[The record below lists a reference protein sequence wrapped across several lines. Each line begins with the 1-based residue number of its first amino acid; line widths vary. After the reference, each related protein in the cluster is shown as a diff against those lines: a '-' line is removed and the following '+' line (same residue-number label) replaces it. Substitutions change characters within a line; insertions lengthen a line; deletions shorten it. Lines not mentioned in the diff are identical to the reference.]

1 MGPALLQILI
11 PISEN
16 FLCQSS
22 IHISSLLL
30 DIFHDGSA
38 ADLHEVVEFY
48 NTRFNIGL
56 TKSEKDDLIAFL
68 AAL

>member
-1 MGPALLQILI
+1 M
-11 PISEN
+11 ISQKSFAKRE
-16 FLCQSS
+16 S
-22 IHISSLLL
+22 IY
-30 DIFHDGSA
+30 FHDGSA

-56 TKSEKDDLIAFL
+56 TESEKDDLIAFL